1 MDLESLGGGGIS
13 GFVVA
18 LVGVF
23 GFSRRLSKLE
33 NEKVNK
39 DVCELCKKDSDARLD
54 RIENKIDRLLE
65 RGS

>member
-1 MDLESLGGGGIS
+1 MALEDLAGGGLGGFIVG
-13 GFVVA
+13 
-18 LVGVF
+18 LVGVL
-23 GFSRRLSKLE
+23 GFSKRLTRLE

-65 RGS
+65 RGK

>member
-33 NEKVNK
+33 NEKFNK